1 MDIGFISEQLQKIKL
16 SSAVY
21 QSLFMLQL
29 SALDLETYI
38 QERALENP
46 LLDVDFPLHDSDLN
60 APSLVKESADI
71 EVLGNSENQFFYSG
85 DASDDWGI
93 SDAHDF
99 ALYNVPDAYKL
110 SLSDYLSS
118 QLRQSK
124 QIDEKMLNLCLYL
137 VNCMDERGYMDC
149 PLEEIAE
156 EVGCSVYDVEQALFA
171 IQMLDPPGVGARNL
185 SECLVLQLSQSSHFN
200 ALTVHIAQE
209 GLFLLA
215 SHNYAELSKRL
226 HTTQKAV
233 RRAADIIASLNPIP
247 SRGFGNHEYV
257 NYCIPDA
264 SIYAEHGQLVVELN
278 RRVLPQVSINRE
290 YCALLDTD
298 ASPEI
303 QQYVRENFNAA
314 NKLIEGLQKR
324 SDTLEQLL
332 KILVAYQRDFFL
344 NGGDILPIIHYY
356 NTRRVQRN
364 LGVLTP
370 MEKHELCLAA

>member
-1 MDIGFISEQLQKIKL
+1 MP
-16 SSAVY
+16 Y
-21 QSLFMLQL
+21 
-29 SALDLETYI
+29 
-38 QERALENP
+38 
-46 LLDVDFPLHDSDLN
+46 
-60 APSLVKESADI
+60 
-71 EVLGNSENQFFYSG
+71 
-85 DASDDWGI
+85 
-93 SDAHDF
+93 
-99 ALYNVPDAYKL
+99 
-110 SLSDYLSS
+110 
-118 QLRQSK
+118 
-124 QIDEKMLNLCLYL
+124 LCLYL

-156 EVGCSVYDVEQALFA
+156 EVGCSVYDVEQALFT
-171 IQMLDPPGVGARNL
+171 IQMLDPPGVGARKL

-233 RRAADIIASLNPIP
+233 RRAADILASLNPIP

-332 KILVAYQRDFFL
+332 KILVAYQRGFFL
-344 NGGDILPIIHYY
+344 NGGDILPITMTQAAQEMAVNVSTVSRAIK
-356 NTRRVQRN
+356 NKSIQFQGKVLPLRGFFSSPVQAKEQQCLSRNAIKKRLSQLIAQEDSRSPLSDDSLRVALSSDGIEVSRRMVAKYRSEMGILPSAQRKN
-364 LGVLTP
+364 FY
-370 MEKHELCLAA
+370 A